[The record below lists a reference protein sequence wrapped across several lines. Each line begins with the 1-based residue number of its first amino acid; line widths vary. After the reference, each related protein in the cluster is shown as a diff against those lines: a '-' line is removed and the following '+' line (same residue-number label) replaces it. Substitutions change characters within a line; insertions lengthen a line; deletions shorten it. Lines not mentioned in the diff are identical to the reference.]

1 MPLFVN
7 YWFWLALVSLF
18 CFLLERIAPWR
29 RQDALRPQILQDLF
43 WLIFNGHVLGLG
55 LAIVGGNL
63 ILWINRELGVL
74 GVTAPDSVELIG
86 RFPLWAQFLSF
97 LVLKDLIEW
106 CIHNLLH
113 RVPWLWELHKV
124 HHTITT
130 LDWIGNM
137 RFHWGEVLIYKSISY
152 LPLVLLGVDGRVI
165 LWVAVFSTL
174 IGHLN
179 HSNLEISWGPF
190 RYLLNSPR
198 MHVWHHDVILRGE
211 HGKNFGV
218 VFSAWDWL
226 FRTAYM
232 PSAGQPERL
241 GFEGQETFPSGL
253 FGRLIYPL
261 SRLKI
266 FGGNLI

>member
-1 MPLFVN
+1 MPIFVQ

-18 CFLLERIAPWR
+18 CFMLERIRPWR
-29 RQDALRPQILQDLF
+29 RQGALRPQILQDLF

-55 LAIVGGNL
+55 LATVLGKL
-63 ILWINRELGVL
+63 ILWFNQQIGVL
-74 GVTAPDSVELIG
+74 GFSAPDTVKLIG
-86 RFPLWAQFLSF
+86 QSPPWVQFISF

-106 CIHNLLH
+106 CVHNLLH
-113 RVPWLWELHKV
+113 RVSWLWEFHKV
-124 HHTITT
+124 HHTIVT

-179 HSNLEISWGPF
+179 HSNLSISWGPF

-218 VFSAWDWL
+218 VFSVWDWI

-232 PSAGQPERL
+232 PTTGQPERL
-241 GFEGQETFPSGL
+241 GFEGQENFPTSL
-253 FGRLIYPL
+253 LGRLTYPL
-261 SRLKI
+261 SRIK
-266 FGGNLI
+266 FFKLI